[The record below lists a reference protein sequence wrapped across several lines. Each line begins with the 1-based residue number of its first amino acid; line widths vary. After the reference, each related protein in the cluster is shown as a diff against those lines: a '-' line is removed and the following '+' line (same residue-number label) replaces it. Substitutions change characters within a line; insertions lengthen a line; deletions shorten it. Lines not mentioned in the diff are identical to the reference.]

1 MGCNAGFLRGVW
13 ALCGVQCGLFTGC
26 SARKRRA
33 SWGLPGRIQMN
44 NRRTPRR
51 AAEVA
56 SFGELRGHYDTLV
69 KQLDETSAALRL
81 ARTSHRGDR
90 RELED
95 SRTKVEKAEQIAIT
109 LTAKQK
115 AADEA
120 KSAGLWSGM
129 AGVAVTLLY
138 ETWKVIGFPG
148 GYKWMAWWNHEAV
161 FGILMWISTYC
172 FATAYK
178 LSREHNT

>member
-1 MGCNAGFLRGVW
+1 
-13 ALCGVQCGLFTGC
+13 
-26 SARKRRA
+26 
-33 SWGLPGRIQMN
+33 MN

>member
-1 MGCNAGFLRGVW
+1 
-13 ALCGVQCGLFTGC
+13 
-26 SARKRRA
+26 
-33 SWGLPGRIQMN
+33 MN

-69 KQLDETSAALRL
+69 KQLDETSAALHL

-90 RELED
+90 KVLED
-95 SRTKVEKAEQIAIT
+95 SLTKVKHAEKIAVT
-109 LTAKQK
+109 LTKKQK

-120 KSAGLWSGM
+120 KSAGLWSGL
-129 AGVAVTLLY
+129 AGVAVTVLY

-148 GYKWMAWWNHEAV
+148 GYRWMAWWNHEAI
-161 FGILMWISTYC
+161 FGILMWVSTYC

-178 LSREHNT
+178 LSHDDN